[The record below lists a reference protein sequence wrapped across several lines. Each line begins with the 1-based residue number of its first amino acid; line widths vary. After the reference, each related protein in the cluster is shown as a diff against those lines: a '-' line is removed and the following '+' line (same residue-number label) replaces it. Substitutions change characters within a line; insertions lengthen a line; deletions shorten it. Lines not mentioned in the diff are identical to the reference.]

1 MLFSP
6 HNPPRR
12 PRGTG
17 RALRGANVNST
28 GVTMPHPTE
37 VACLNRTGL
46 SPDKPSHPGL
56 ETAYA
61 VCSGILSGT
70 AFRFGALLNGIRTL
84 DRRASAF
91 FAPQDERPRQAVE
104 ALHALL
110 SLPETGSLLHFEAG
124 DGAFLEAFHALR
136 PRWDLSAT
144 ESGDAFMELI
154 RKDFLR
160 AAHNGD
166 YREADIARRYD
177 LIAVTRP
184 LDELAKPLHVVR
196 WLSRHLAPS
205 GVLYLWQPAPARTDA
220 SLCGAVHGLTIRV
233 THLNTLCKAAGLSV
247 GELATEG
254 HAIRLCARNNAA
266 APGASTGSSSL
277 RASGAGGSPS
287 PGRPHASDSS
297 EKKG

>member
-1 MLFSP
+1 
-6 HNPPRR
+6 
-12 PRGTG
+12 
-17 RALRGANVNST
+17 
-28 GVTMPHPTE
+28 MPHPTE
-37 VACLNRTGL
+37 AACLNRTGL

-205 GVLYLWQPAPARTDA
+205 GVLYL
-220 SLCGAVHGLTIRV
+220 
-233 THLNTLCKAAGLSV
+233 
-247 GELATEG
+247 
-254 HAIRLCARNNAA
+254 
-266 APGASTGSSSL
+266 
-277 RASGAGGSPS
+277 
-287 PGRPHASDSS
+287 
-297 EKKG
+297 

>member
-1 MLFSP
+1 
-6 HNPPRR
+6 
-12 PRGTG
+12 
-17 RALRGANVNST
+17 
-28 GVTMPHPTE
+28 MPHPTE

-61 VCSGILSGT
+61 VCSGILSET

-160 AAHNGD
+160 AAITATTG
-166 YREADIARRYD
+166 RR
-177 LIAVTRP
+177 T
-184 LDELAKPLHVVR
+184 
-196 WLSRHLAPS
+196 S
-205 GVLYLWQPAPARTDA
+205 
-220 SLCGAVHGLTIRV
+220 
-233 THLNTLCKAAGLSV
+233 
-247 GELATEG
+247 
-254 HAIRLCARNNAA
+254 
-266 APGASTGSSSL
+266 PGATT
-277 RASGAGGSPS
+277 
-287 PGRPHASDSS
+287 
-297 EKKG
+297 